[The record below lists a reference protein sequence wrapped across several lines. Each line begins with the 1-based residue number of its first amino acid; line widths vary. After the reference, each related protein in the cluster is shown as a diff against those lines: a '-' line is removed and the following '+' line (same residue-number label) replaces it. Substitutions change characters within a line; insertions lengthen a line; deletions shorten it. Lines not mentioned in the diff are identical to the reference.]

1 LISASVD
8 VQLVLMYNKLKNLGG
23 SVFMYTHA
31 DVFMSVCYSVAG
43 KQFLV
48 KFTFCRTIRFLVLPL
63 RIWKEEEALH

>member
-1 LISASVD
+1 MSASVD
-8 VQLVLMYNKLKNLGG
+8 VQLMSASVDVQQTEKPQ
-23 SVFMYTHA
+23 VFMYTHA

-63 RIWKEEEALH
+63 RIWKEEEVLH